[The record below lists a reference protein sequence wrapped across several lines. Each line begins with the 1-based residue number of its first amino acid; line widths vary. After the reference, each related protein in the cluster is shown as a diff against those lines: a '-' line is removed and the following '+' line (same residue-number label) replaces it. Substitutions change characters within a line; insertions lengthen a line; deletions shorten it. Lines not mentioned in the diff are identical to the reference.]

1 MSNPCLILEW
11 TDAADWPNPWTG
23 EPVNSMQRQPVTI
36 PVLRRPT
43 VLQPDRETAEAEA
56 KRLARAH
63 PDRLFAVFEAAA
75 VAKVV
80 SVPSHITVAGEV
92 FAQRTSAVLLDLDN
106 EAEIPF

>member
-11 TDAADWPNPWTG
+11 SDAADWRNPWTH
-23 EPVNSMQRQPVTI
+23 EPVNGLQRAPVTI
-36 PVLRRPT
+36 PMERRPT

-56 KRLARAH
+56 RRLAKAH
-63 PDRLFAVFEAAA
+63 PGKLFAVFEATA
-75 VAKVV
+75 VAKIV

-92 FAQRTSAVLLDLDN
+92 FANRTSAVLLDLDN